1 MERNTGIP
9 QSEILN
15 KILELS
21 LLQRQFLEEN
31 RLAEMLACQL
41 EREDLFENLGRL
53 AENHRGLASEII
65 ESDKLLSLMAGSRM
79 DEIRAKISQVRAGVQ
94 AVKAYG
100 VR

>member
-1 MERNTGIP
+1 
-9 QSEILN
+9 
-15 KILELS
+15 
-21 LLQRQFLEEN
+21 
-31 RLAEMLACQL
+31 MLACQL

-94 AVKAYG
+94 AVKAYS